1 MIWASS
7 QLCGKILGRWI
18 IHEEVGTP
26 KAIHNIQETLWSE
39 KTGLWTLHL
48 TDRRNSSLQYKHSS
62 SRKKP
67 NLLHCNPIFWS
78 EHRTLN
84 CAPDTSEFMLSKCCP
99 CFCRY
104 WSSIDCFPQF
114 YSCKLWRNITVL
126 HHKTFMQTFVLII
139 YIWNAHWPSTDCQF
153 LSVLFVLS
161 WVHKQT

>member
-18 IHEEVGTP
+18 IHVEVGTP

-126 HHKTFMQTFVLII
+126 HHKT
-139 YIWNAHWPSTDCQF
+139 YIFEMLTDQAQIVSSCQSCLCCHESTNKHNN
-153 LSVLFVLS
+153 LSFYL
-161 WVHKQT
+161 